1 MSNVTNDT
9 DVNTAGEDRGEPR
22 EDVTSVTDVRGA
34 GDNNVTG
41 PGHHE
46 ARVQSGQPPEAAEL
60 RADAAQDK
68 QILVP
73 QGELVTTH
81 GEHMMYLVTRPPA
94 PPGRGDCAWSPGPPS
109 DDSPAG
115 HWPPPLPSP
124 AHCLW

>member
-1 MSNVTNDT
+1 M
-9 DVNTAGEDRGEPR
+9 
-22 EDVTSVTDVRGA
+22 TSVTDVRGA

-46 ARVQSGQPPEAAEL
+46 AVTSLKPPEAAEL

-81 GEHMMYLVTRPPA
+81 GDHMMYIVTRPPA
-94 PPGRGDCAWSPGPPS
+94 PPGRGDCARPPGAPG
-109 DDSPAG
+109 DDPPAG
-115 HWPPPLPSP
+115 HRPPLLPGA
-124 AHCLW
+124 AHCVW

>member
-9 DVNTAGEDRGEPR
+9 DVNTAGEDREEPR

-34 GDNNVTG
+34 GDNVT
-41 PGHHE
+41 H
-46 ARVQSGQPPEAAEL
+46 VTSLKLPEAAEL

-81 GEHMMYLVTRPPA
+81 GEHMMYIVTRPPA
-94 PPGRGDCAWSPGPPS
+94 PPGRGDCARPPGATG
-109 DDSPAG
+109 DDPPAG
-115 HWPPPLPSP
+115 HRPPPLPGA
-124 AHCLW
+124 AHCVW